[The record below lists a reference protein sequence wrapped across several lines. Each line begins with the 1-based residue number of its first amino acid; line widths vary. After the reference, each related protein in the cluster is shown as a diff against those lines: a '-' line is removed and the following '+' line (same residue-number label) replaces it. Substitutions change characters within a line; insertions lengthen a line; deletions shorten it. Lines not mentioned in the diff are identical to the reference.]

1 MKYKYLADWATS
13 QTEKLVFKEVKKFE
27 DQIAIIFKKTKK
39 FLQINLASEDSF
51 CFFTENKE
59 LPFES
64 AKMYSNFNIH
74 LASSH
79 LQKIEIS
86 DSDRIVFFHF
96 EKVDI
101 YGQKVRYRLIIE
113 LISHYQNVILE
124 RDVIIDCKKKISF
137 AENRH
142 RQILPNLEYAQPNSI
157 YKNEKEK
164 INFPVAINAQNKLV
178 ENAEI
183 TPNFKCMNLLFEEL
197 YYNHIL
203 QNKVIKIKSQKIAVI
218 QKQIKK
224 KSRKITKLEAEL
236 LIAKDEEKWK
246 QLAELLKANFSKIKR
261 GATSILLKNYY
272 ESAFPKIEIVL
283 FADKNAQQNI
293 DYYFKKY
300 RKARDGKV
308 KIAQQIQVTQ
318 NEIIELER
326 DVFDV
331 EESDIS
337 SLRSSDSK
345 IVKKQKKNYKK
356 IWISEDWEIFIG
368 RTSSENDLLTTKLAK
383 PHDWWFHTRIFRGT
397 HIILRNYKKQDLPE
411 NLKLICC
418 KLAAYFS
425 KAKKSSN
432 VPVDFTQIRYV
443 RKPKGSP
450 AGYVIYQNQ
459 KTIYVDPISMR
470 EAVKII
476 DNFKR

>member
-13 QTEKLVFKEVKKFE
+13 QTEKLIFKEVKKNE

-51 CFFTENKE
+51 CFFTEKKK
-59 LPFES
+59 LPFKT
-64 AKMYSNFNIH
+64 AKMYANFNIH
-74 LASSH
+74 LASSR

-86 DSDRIVFFHF
+86 AMDRILFFHF

-101 YGQKVRYRLIIE
+101 YGQKVKYRLIVE
-113 LISHYQNVILE
+113 LISHYQNMILE

-142 RQILPNLEYAQPNSI
+142 RQILPNLAYVQPNSI
-157 YKNEKEK
+157 YKNEKEE
-164 INFPVAINAQNKLV
+164 INFPIAIDNQNCIIENTKL
-178 ENAEI
+178 E
-183 TPNFKCMNLLFEEL
+183 PNFECVNSLFEEF
-197 YYNHIL
+197 YYQHIL
-203 QNKVIKIKSQKIAVI
+203 QNKITKIKSQKISVI

-224 KSRKITKLEAEL
+224 KKRKIAKLETEL
-236 LIAKDEEKWK
+236 LVAKDEEKWR
-246 QLAELLKANFSKIKR
+246 QLAELLKANFSKIKK
-261 GATSILLKNYY
+261 GAKSILLKNYY
-272 ESAFPKIEIVL
+272 AISFPEIEIAI
-283 FADKNAQQNI
+283 FTDKNAQQNI

-300 RKARDGKV
+300 RKARDGKL
-308 KIAQQIQVTQ
+308 KITQQIQITQ
-318 NEIIELER
+318 NEILELKREI
-326 DVFDV
+326 FDI
-331 EESDIS
+331 EESDIPSLS
-337 SLRSSDSK
+337 SSNSK

-356 IWISEDWEIFIG
+356 IWINEDWEIFIG

-411 NLKLICC
+411 NLKQICC
-418 KLAAYFS
+418 RLAAYFS

-470 EAVKII
+470 EAIKII